1 MNTIS
6 KQTTDGMRQY
16 LSDDDFNAELDK
28 LVKQEMDYLLE
39 NPTDGVIPKIFTIMS
54 KDGKPNGE
62 LERAIVMMVNPDFED
77 SQKKFDTFQAMGYK
91 FAEDNRNVIA
101 VFQISEAWV
110 SQQEKNESGEF
121 MRPSEDP
128 NRAEAIIVAGL
139 TVDGRSNFSAT
150 SFEKV
155 TDKKVIFTKTPQVFK
170 YDPDAKNQEFQN
182 NLLGEFFKG
191 YLKGMA
197 PKVMS
202 KELGLT
208 TEELLRKIKNDT
220 TTSN

>member
-1 MNTIS
+1 MPVIS
-6 KQTTDGMRQY
+6 QEATDGMRLY

-28 LVKQEMDYLLE
+28 LVENEMDYLLK
-39 NPTDGVIPKIFTIMS
+39 NPTDGVMPKIFTIMS

-62 LERAIVMMVNPDFED
+62 LERAVVMMVNPDFED
-77 SQKKFDTFQAMGYK
+77 QDKKFEIFQAMGYK
-91 FAEDNRNVIA
+91 FAEDNHNIIA

-139 TVDGRSNFSAT
+139 TIDGRSNFSAIP
-150 SFEKV
+150 FEKV
-155 TDKKVIFTKTPQVFK
+155 TEKKVIFTKTPQVFK
-170 YDPDAKNQEFQN
+170 YDPDAKNPEFQN

-197 PKVMS
+197 LKMLA
-202 KELGLT
+202 KGLGVT
-208 TEELLRKIKNDT
+208 PEEALRKVKNDK